1 MTAPPA
7 YHRAPVANLHDGVLT
22 GGTHTVRVEIRTEPG
37 DEPPMFVISLNAPAE
52 VTEPG
57 NFYAYL
63 DDHFAA
69 EK

>member
-1 MTAPPA
+1 MGSEMCI
-7 YHRAPVANLHDGVLT
+7 RDRHDGVLT
-22 GGTHTVRVEIRTEPG
+22 GGTHAVRVEIHTEPG

-52 VTEPG
+52 VAEPG

-69 EK
+69 GK